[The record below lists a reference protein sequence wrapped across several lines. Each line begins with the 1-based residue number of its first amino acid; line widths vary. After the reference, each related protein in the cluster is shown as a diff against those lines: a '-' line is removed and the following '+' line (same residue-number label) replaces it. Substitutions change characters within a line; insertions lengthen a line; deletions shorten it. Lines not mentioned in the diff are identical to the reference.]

1 MPEPV
6 ELSSRIEHVDF
17 KDKNNVSL
25 NEKSL
30 DLDIEAFNERL
41 CENRDISSLSLAEP
55 AIKYNAGN
63 AMSNKIPYF
72 FETPV
77 PKYFRETGWFKNE
90 NAFKFVCWAFSRCS
104 SQSHKVI
111 LDNKEVLLEPFEFVA
126 GRLTCSEECFL
137 SEKQF
142 RGQLFSMIESGLLK
156 KGANSKANR
165 YSTYIW
171 VTSAFSK
178 YEGQQKVQ
186 QRANSGPTHG
196 HNQEEKNIRYKEKD
210 HHPNP
215 SSEKVIDDSLQKEKI
230 HVCLDVYMD
239 QEDLDECIKIKGSL
253 ENVKDCIEKIQKSPG
268 KNKNIQISNW
278 ARTLNVWKLNN
289 SVADKIIENEN
300 LAKKFI
306 DENEENA
313 GCQFRIYHDRAKDIR
328 GLLFQGLGA
337 TSQPE
342 FIIFTDLEFKEKLKK
357 TIKDKKIKKKGV
369 VDLNTQNL

>member
-1 MPEPV
+1 MPEP
-6 ELSSRIEHVDF
+6 LDISSRIEHVDF
-17 KDKNNVSL
+17 KDKNNVGL
-25 NEKSL
+25 NEKSP
-30 DLDIEAFNERL
+30 DREVEAFNKRL
-41 CENRDISSLSLAEP
+41 CENQDVSSLILAEP

-215 SSEKVIDDSLQKEKI
+215 SSEKVMIDDSLQKEKI
-230 HVCLDVYMD
+230 HICLDVYLD
-239 QEDLDECIKIKGSL
+239 QEELDECIKIKGSL
-253 ENVKDCIEKIQKSPG
+253 ENVKDCIEKIQNSP
-268 KNKNIQISNW
+268 NRTQEITNW
-278 ARTLNVWKLNN
+278 SRTLKVWKFQNT
-289 SVADKIIENEN
+289 VANKTIENEN
-300 LAKKFI
+300 LANKFI
-306 DENEENA
+306 EEYEENA
-313 GCQFRIYHDRAKDIR
+313 GCQFRIYHDKAKDIR
-328 GLLFQGLGA
+328 GLLFEGLGA
-337 TSQPE
+337 SSKSE
-342 FIIFTDLEFKEKLKK
+342 LIAFSDSEFKQKLGKEKKER
-357 TIKDKKIKKKGV
+357 KIKKKG
-369 VDLNTQNL
+369 